1 MLNRICLSFL
11 LKALGNRHFDV
22 IPVIDRKCAT
32 IVKRHVFMHV
42 KTGYIAQEKLK
53 SNNLLGPCYIGLP
66 CFPSLSTSII
76 DGKYSQKFVNGS
88 QHFEITFLSISN
100 LYFMLSFFSPLLFTL
115 KSSF

>member
-1 MLNRICLSFL
+1 M
-11 LKALGNRHFDV
+11 ALGNRHLDV

-32 IVKRHVFMHV
+32 IAKRHVFMHV
-42 KTGYIAQEKLK
+42 ETGYIVQEKLK
-53 SNNLLGPCYIGLP
+53 SNNKNFKKKPNLLGPCYIGLP

-88 QHFEITFLSISN
+88 RHFEITFLSISN
-100 LYFMLSFFSPLLFTL
+100 LYFMLSFFIPLLLTL